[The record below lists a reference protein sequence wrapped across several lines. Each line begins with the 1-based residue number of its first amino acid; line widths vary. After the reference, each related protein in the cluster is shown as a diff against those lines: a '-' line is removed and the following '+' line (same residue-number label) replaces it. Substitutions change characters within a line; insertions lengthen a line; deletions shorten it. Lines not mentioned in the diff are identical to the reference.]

1 MSKNPLNQIFN
12 SSCEDM
18 KELDEGSVNLVV
30 TSPPYYNLRDY
41 SEWKS
46 YADHL
51 IFIKNVLDECYRV
64 LMPGGWIC
72 WNIQECIPFPP
83 AETKKERECMPLLAH
98 TISLM
103 SDIGFLYEKD
113 IIWYKGK
120 GTATQK
126 LFGSYPYPG
135 LILTSGLTE
144 HIITARKPR
153 GKFKRKIDPEI
164 KEKSILTKQE
174 WGDWAVDIWDVPP
187 VNAKNKNHPA
197 PYPVE
202 IPRRCIRLNSLW
214 GDLVLDPF
222 MGGGTTAI
230 ACSETGRNFV
240 GYEIHKKYI
249 DLSLNRIRF
258 NNMSVF
264 E

>member
-1 MSKNPLNQIFN
+1 MLKHPLNQIFN

-18 KELDEGSVNLVV
+18 KELEEGSVNLVV

-41 SEWKS
+41 SVWNS
-46 YADHL
+46 YEDHL
-51 IFIKNVLDECYRV
+51 AFIKKVLAECYRV
-64 LMPGGWIC
+64 LMPGGWIY

-83 AETKKERECMPLLAH
+83 AQTKKERCCMPLLAH

-103 SDIGFLYEKD
+103 LDVGFLYEKD

-126 LFGSYPYPG
+126 LFGSYNLPG

-153 GKFKRKIDPEI
+153 GKFKREVDKEI
-164 KEKSILTKQE
+164 KEKSIITKEE
-174 WGDWAVDIWDVPP
+174 WGAWAVDLWEIPP
-187 VNAKNKNHPA
+187 VNSKHKNHPA
-197 PYPVE
+197 PYPIE
-202 IPRRCIRLNSLW
+202 IPKRCIRLNSFW

-222 MGGGTTAI
+222 MGGGTTAV
-230 ACSETGRNFV
+230 ACDLTERYFV

-249 DLSLNRIRF
+249 DPSFRRIRA
-258 NNMSVF
+258 NNISVF
-264 E
+264 D